1 MEPLVRK
8 ALVIALC
15 VVAACAYGVAHD
27 QVTARLCVEYFTVA
41 HPPLFHTTSITILAL
56 CWGITATV
64 GIGALLG
71 YVLALV
77 SQAGEFPPFSLS
89 RLLRPISVL
98 LAIMA
103 GAAFAAGLSGY
114 WLSHAGFVA
123 VPARFAF
130 PIPATRHDSFMAVWF
145 AHCASYIVG
154 LFGAA
159 VLCFRVWR
167 VRGRPQVISFFPH
180 TPSATLRAA
189 VLGLITAYI
198 VWARFGVY

>member
-1 MEPLVRK
+1 MESLVRK

-15 VVAACAYGVAHD
+15 VLAACVYGVVHD
-27 QVTARLCVEYFTVA
+27 QITARLCVEYFTVT
-41 HPPLFHTTSITILAL
+41 HPPLFRTSSTTILAL
-56 CWGITATV
+56 CWGITATI

-89 RLLRPISVL
+89 RLLRAVSCL
-98 LAIMA
+98 LVIMA
-103 GAAFAAGLSGY
+103 GAAVIAALFGY

-123 VPARFAF
+123 VPSRLAFA
-130 PIPATRHDSFMAVWF
+130 IPATRHDRFIAVWF
-145 AHCASYIVG
+145 AHGASYIFG

-159 VLCFRVWR
+159 TLCFRVWR
-167 VRGRPQVISFFPH
+167 ARGRPQVISVFPR
-180 TPSATLRAA
+180 TPAATLRAA
-189 VLGLITAYI
+189 ALGVITAYI